1 MKKALIGSMFVV
13 MMAGL
18 VNAQEISAIKL
29 DAPQLT
35 KGKLLMQ
42 AMSNRRS
49 TRDYSAKEL
58 SLHELSDVLWCA
70 NGINRKES
78 GMRTVPTAMNK
89 QEIDVY
95 AVMKSGVYMYDAKNN
110 SLVPVASGD
119 HRKAAGL
126 QDFVATAPLNLVYVA
141 DFSKMESRIDETA
154 RKMYAAMDAGHC
166 SQSVYLYCASAG
178 LGTVVRG
185 YFDEKELEK
194 ALKLRSGQKIILAQ
208 TVGHLK

>member
-1 MKKALIGSMFVV
+1 

-18 VNAQEISAIKL
+18 VSAQELSAIKL

-42 AMSNRRS
+42 AMSKRQS
-49 TRDYSAKEL
+49 IRDYSTKEL

-95 AVMKSGVYMYDAKNN
+95 AVMKDGVYMYDAKNN
-110 SLVPVASGD
+110 VLVPVASGD

-126 QDFVATAPLNLVYVA
+126 QDFVAIAPLNLVYVA
-141 DFSKMESRIDETA
+141 DYSKMDSRGGDA
-154 RKMYAAMDAGHC
+154 AKKLYAALDAGHC

-178 LGTVVRG
+178 LATVVRE
-185 YFDEKELEK
+185 YFDEKELGK
-194 ALKLRSGQKIILAQ
+194 ALKLRSDQKVVIAQ
-208 TVGHLK
+208 TVGHPK